1 MSADEIGIGDTVTVS
16 AELTN
21 RGSIVTGEVAQL
33 TVRDLADN
41 VTRPAREL
49 KGFRRVRLKLGKRP
63 LLISNCMLT
72 IWRFMDVLCN

>member
-16 AELTN
+16 AELIN
-21 RGSIVTGEVAQL
+21 RGSIDAGEVVQL
-33 TVRDLADN
+33 TVRDLAGN

-49 KGFRRVRLKLGKRP
+49 KGFRHVRLKLDKRP

-72 IWRFMDVLCN
+72 IWRFMEVPCN